1 MNRSFFMM
9 FNLLNCSRLLIVSYG
24 SILIILARLPNNNE
38 FNVSPASSLEGEMLT
53 TKETNDVPDKVGS
66 KIRVNLQSLQGT

>member
-24 SILIILARLPNNNE
+24 SMLIILARLPNNNE

>member
-1 MNRSFFMM
+1 M
-9 FNLLNCSRLLIVSYG
+9 
-24 SILIILARLPNNNE
+24 LIILARLPNNNE